1 MIGVGTRAALLSF
14 LCRLGLEAAPAHGCE
29 MHRLQILSAE
39 NAPQRYTPSAQRPQR
54 HQFNN
59 QCMEGLPAPDMNID
73 HVFKQVLFAPT
84 PG

>member
-1 MIGVGTRAALLSF
+1 
-14 LCRLGLEAAPAHGCE
+14 

-73 HVFKQVLFAPT
+73 HVLKQVSFAPT